1 MRGME
6 KTGKVAD
13 ARREVEEALSVVTK
27 LAEIVFDGSNFD
39 DNVRKLN
46 HAKVNLAR
54 KEERLRELEKKM
66 Y

>member
-13 ARREVEEALSVVTK
+13 ARRAVASARAVVTR
-27 LAEIVFDGSNFD
+27 LTECVFDGSFD
-39 DNVRKLN
+39 ENVSKLN
-46 HAKVNLAR
+46 HARVDLAR
-54 KEERLRELEKKM
+54 KEKRLRELEKKM

>member
-13 ARREVEEALSVVTK
+13 ARRAVASARSVVTRF
-27 LAEIVFDGSNFD
+27 AECLFDGGNFD

-46 HAKVNLAR
+46 HARVDLAR
-54 KEERLRELEKKM
+54 KEGRLKELVKKM

>member
-1 MRGME
+1 MRGLE

-13 ARREVEEALSVVTK
+13 ARRAVASARSVVTR
-27 LAEIVFDGSNFD
+27 LVECVFDDGSFD
-39 DNVRKLN
+39 ENVRKLN
-46 HAKVNLAR
+46 HARVDLAR